1 MMFPSP
7 SSSSSSSRLRNKLP
21 SSSSSSAS
29 SLHWKCGTQHIAMAA
44 LCLSLAYG
52 ALSWH
57 FLTRTATQQQQQQ
70 QQQSDENKQQPLR
83 VTSSVQADKR
93 APQQHST
100 NANAANLAAAAASST
115 TSTCPFRRYPPH
127 RYYDLNNPQQPDFLT
142 TSTEYIHGTWPRIL
156 PDTTPSVKLCVDQ
169 TSWRPQS
176 PSDTLPFADGTNP
189 SLLSVARL
197 KKIQQEQKSSS
208 LLSQLLE
215 KLPPTVAWIA
225 TVCMTNSQCTWKDTP
240 EQVQQFHLSK
250 QDKPD
255 TVQTVLLLLDE
266 NFAVV
271 QQSTIR
277 LHINQDWGK
286 RVKYKPQQS
295 DRHQVMALDDARLFV
310 HDGAVWISYREG
322 PGFGYES
329 QVLNPLHFAWNTDST
344 AATLDVT
351 IVASETSFFCC
362 GRNMALMENLQN
374 PAQLMS
380 LTWVDPV
387 TVESVNT
394 TAQPVP
400 PPPKKRQMNN
410 QHGRRLTSEQHAFFL
425 SPTAHRR
432 LGSTKKK
439 KPHKSHIHGT
449 NAFMLYIPTANV
461 FLGVA
466 HFHRPNDRQSNP
478 FARFGHHYTHAFY
491 TVSAGPPFELK
502 GLSAEFVYAGTAA
515 ATDAE
520 IIQFSSGLEL
530 SPDGQ
535 SIVLAYGINDC
546 EAAVTTVPWSTVQS
560 WLQPVQPGQQV
571 VDFMRP
577 LANT

>member
-1 MMFPSP
+1 MFLSPSSSSRLR
-7 SSSSSSSRLRNKLP
+7 SSSSSSS
-21 SSSSSSAS
+21 SSKSS
-29 SLHWKCGTQHIAMAA
+29 WKCGTQHIALAA
-44 LCLSLAYG
+44 LVLSLAYG
-52 ALSWH
+52 AFSWH
-57 FLTRTATQQQQQQ
+57 FLTTTTAATQQQQQPYNK
-70 QQQSDENKQQPLR
+70 NKQEDPSLH
-83 VTSSVQADKR
+83 VTSSVQQADKGT
-93 APQQHST
+93 QELQHST
-100 NANAANLAAAAASST
+100 NSNGAWSSSSAAHST
-115 TSTCPFRRYPPH
+115 SATCPFRRYPPH
-127 RYYDLNNPQQPDFLT
+127 RYYELNNAQQPDFLT

-156 PDTTPSVKLCVDQ
+156 PDTTTAVKLCVDQ
-169 TSWRPQS
+169 TAWRQKQQS
-176 PSDTLPFADGTNP
+176 DNSLPFADGTNP

-197 KKIQQEQKSSS
+197 QKLVQQQSSSSS
-208 LLSQLLE
+208 LSQFLE
-215 KLPPTVAWIA
+215 KLPPNVAWIA
-225 TVCMTNSQCTWKDTP
+225 TVCMTNSQCAWKDTP
-240 EQVQQFHLSK
+240 AQVQLFRLSN

-255 TVQTVLLLLDE
+255 TVQTVLLLLDQ

-277 LHINQDWGK
+277 LHINHDWGK
-286 RVKYKPQQS
+286 RVKYKQQ
-295 DRHQVMALDDARLFV
+295 DRTQIVALDDARLFV
-310 HDGAVWISYREG
+310 HDGAVWVSYREG

-329 QVLNPLHFAWNTDST
+329 QVLNPLHFTWNHADGSN
-344 AATLDVT
+344 ALDVT
-351 IVASETSFFCC
+351 LVASETSFFCC

-374 PAQLMS
+374 PSQLMS

-387 TVESVNT
+387 TVEWVNT

-410 QHGRRLTSEQHAFFL
+410 DHRRRLTESSL
-425 SPTAHRR
+425 SLGRR
-432 LGSTKKK
+432 LGSAQTN

-449 NAFMLYIPTANV
+449 NAFMLHIPAANV

-478 FARFGHHYTHAFY
+478 YARFGHHYTHAFY
-491 TVSAGPPFELK
+491 TVSAGPPFELR
-502 GLSAEFVYAGTAA
+502 GLSAEFVYSATAA
-515 ATDAE
+515 AADAE

-577 LANT
+577 LKKE